1 MALWRSRLIAALA
14 SAAFLLPASHARRRR
29 RAPKDGRRRLRPS
42 MQPAPGT
49 GNSSQQQGGIED
61 KSGEANPSAATL
73 TPPSS
78 GGDNQGNGRDSGPRQ

>member
-1 MALWRSRLIAALA
+1 MFYTAHKATIKNGQLHFEPSEGLVGLHLA
-14 SAAFLLPASHARRRR
+14 E
-29 RAPKDGRRRLRPS
+29 
-42 MQPAPGT
+42 T
-49 GNSSQQQGGIED
+49 VED